1 MTKMWFAIPLWQ
13 RVIAALIL
21 GVITGLAWGPEAE
34 SIKWIGDLFIKA
46 IKMLVVPLIF
56 FSLVAGVCAIGD
68 LRKLG
73 AVGGRSLLLFMGTGA
88 ISVALG
94 LLIGTVMRPGEGLSI
109 PLPETFTP
117 STESFDPTDMIL
129 RFVPGNVI
137 QVMAEGDVLP
147 LITFAILFG
156 IGILLA
162 KEAGAP
168 MVKAMDSGA
177 IVMQKVTLIVMELT
191 PFGVFALIAWVAGT
205 FGTDALLPLAKVVGL
220 NYFGCGIIILVVYPL
235 IIKMMTKLPIRDFF
249 RGIVD
254 AQAVSFSTASS
265 NATLP
270 VTMRCVQRNLGV
282 SRSVSSFVLSLGA
295 TINMNGTAMYMGL
308 ASLFGAQVFGI
319 DLDMTDYILI
329 AITGTLG
336 AVGAAGVPGS
346 GLIMMGLVFG
356 VAGIPL
362 ETIALV
368 AGIDRIMDMMRTT
381 TNITGDATVA
391 VAVGHMMG
399 EIDVEEYE
407 SDDDI

>member
-1 MTKMWFAIPLWQ
+1 MTKIWFAIPLWQ
-13 RVIAALIL
+13 RVVAALLL

-73 AVGGRSLLLFMGTGA
+73 AVGGRSLLLFMVTGA
-88 ISVALG
+88 ISVGLG
-94 LLIGTVMRPGEGLSI
+94 LGLGTVLQPGAGLSI
-109 PLPETFTP
+109 PLPDSFTP
-117 STESFDPTDMIL
+117 STETFDPTDMIL
-129 RFVPGNVI
+129 RFVPENVI
-137 QVMAEGDVLP
+137 DVMATGDVLP

-162 KEAGAP
+162 GEAGLP

-177 IVMQKVTLIVMELT
+177 IIMQKMTLIVMELT
-191 PFGVFALIAWVAGT
+191 PFGVFALMAWVAGT

-220 NYFGCGIIILVVYPL
+220 NYFGCALIIVLVYPA
-235 IIKMMTKLPIRDFF
+235 IIKLFTKLPILDFF
-249 RGIVD
+249 RGILD
-254 AQAVSFSTASS
+254 AQAVAYSTASS

-270 VTMRCVQRNLGV
+270 VSMRCTQRNLGV

-308 ASLFGAQVFGI
+308 ASLFGAQVFGVE
-319 DLDMTDYILI
+319 LGVTEYLLI
-329 AITGTLG
+329 AITGTIG

-356 VAGIPL
+356 VAGIPM

-368 AGIDRIMDMMRTT
+368 AGIDRIMDMMRTM
-381 TNITGDATVA
+381 TNITGDAAVA

-407 SDDDI
+407 SDDDV